1 MSVSLAVSCCPDT
14 PTVCGLSGGL
24 PDGPVSVS
32 VPLGSSEVRRRRPWY
47 RVVVCLW
54 GWVRGED
61 RVSNTVLLSHFLSRS
76 GGVLL

>member
-1 MSVSLAVSCCPDT
+1 MSVSLAVWYCPDT

-24 PDGPVSVS
+24 PDGPASVS
-32 VPLGSSEVRRRRPWY
+32 VALGSSEVRRRRLWY

-61 RVSNTVLLSHFLSRS
+61 RLSNTVLLSHFLSRS